1 MRKHSGRCFS
11 TILMLLTILCTFL
24 TIRMANLRKSN
35 PETRSYR

>member
-1 MRKHSGRCFS
+1 MRKHSVRCFS